1 MFQIISSAIAPEHGH
16 VNLTTTPEWLRS
28 RPGGRRHAPRRSR
41 PASHGLP
48 QHRLPQHQGSFAT
61 PAAQSGGPPGWFR
74 RLLKRPL
81 TRRLLT
87 GFLSVVGLCLI
98 IALSGAR
105 VATESAGT
113 VGVVRNGGP
122 FDNRGVRQ
130 VLMPGQK
137 LTWIGWYSQ
146 APHVYPASNVTRT
159 YEVSSDPKR
168 GARTAPDVFSLPT
181 KDGVQVALQGVVYVR
196 FIGEKDITELEAF
209 DVGPGTRRFPA
220 ADGQSLYPWQG
231 DAGFSAML
239 DSMLRPVLDSELRR
253 EVAQFSCAQ
262 LVASCALV
270 RTTRGHRAPVTDS
283 SIGLIEQ
290 GINDSLEPDLFK
302 TLGHRWFWDVRF
314 RVTAIALP
322 ENVQSA
328 IDQVQAEYAQVNGAK
343 AQVLQARYQNLRNRL
358 LAQTYDASPA
368 LAMIEAL
375 KSVPKGATVIFNT
388 GKKQP
393 SILAGK

>member
-1 MFQIISSAIAPEHGH
+1 M
-16 VNLTTTPEWLRS
+16 
-28 RPGGRRHAPRRSR
+28 RRSLT
-41 PASHGLP
+41 A
-48 QHRLPQHQGSFAT
+48 
-61 PAAQSGGPPGWFR
+61 
-74 RLLKRPL
+74 LLAI
-81 TRRLLT
+81 
-87 GFLSVVGLCLI
+87 VGLSLI
-98 IALSGAR
+98 VALSGAR
-105 VATESAGT
+105 VATEAAGT

-130 VLMPGQK
+130 VLMPGQS

-168 GARTAPDVFSLPT
+168 GARLGSDAFSLPT
-181 KDGVQVALQGVVYVR
+181 KDGVQVAMQGVVYVR
-196 FIGEKDITELEAF
+196 FIGEKDVTELEAF
-209 DVGPGTRRFPA
+209 DVGPGTRKYPA
-220 ADGQSLYPWQG
+220 GDGQTLYPWQG

-239 DSMLRPVLDSELRR
+239 DALLRPVLDSELRR

-270 RTTRGHRAPVTDS
+270 RRPHAGHPVRTDA
-283 SIGLIEQ
+283 SIALIESR
-290 GINDSLEPDLFK
+290 INDSLEPDLFK
-302 TLGHRWFWDVRF
+302 TLGHKWFWDVRF
-314 RVTAIALP
+314 RVTGIALP
-322 ENVQSA
+322 QNVQAA
-328 IDQVQAEYAQVNGAK
+328 IDDVQAQYAQVNGAK
-343 AQVLQARYQNLRNRL
+343 AQVLQAKYQNLRNRL

-388 GKKQP
+388 SKRQP

>member
-1 MFQIISSAIAPEHGH
+1 M
-16 VNLTTTPEWLRS
+16 
-28 RPGGRRHAPRRSR
+28 
-41 PASHGLP
+41 
-48 QHRLPQHQGSFAT
+48 
-61 PAAQSGGPPGWFR
+61 
-74 RLLKRPL
+74 LKRPL
-81 TRRLLT
+81 IRRVFTGLLA
-87 GFLSVVGLCLI
+87 VVGLCLI
-98 IALSGAR
+98 VALSGVR
-105 VATESAGT
+105 VATEAAGT

-122 FDNRGVRQ
+122 FDNRRVRE
-130 VLMPGQK
+130 VLLPGQS

-146 APHVYPASNVTRT
+146 APHVYPSANVTRT

-168 GARTAPDVFSLPT
+168 GARPGADAFSLPT

-196 FIGEKDITELEAF
+196 FIGEKDVPELEAF
-209 DVGPGTRRFPA
+209 DVGPGTRAYPA
-220 ADGQSLYPWQG
+220 ADGQTLYPWQG

-239 DSMLRPVLDSELRR
+239 DALLRPVLDSELRR
-253 EVAQFSCAQ
+253 EVAQFPCAQ

-270 RTTRGHRAPVTDS
+270 RSPHAGRPPRPDS
-283 SIGLIEQ
+283 SIALIE
-290 GINDSLEPDLFK
+290 GRINDSLEPDLFK
-302 TLGHRWFWDVRF
+302 TLGHRWFWDIRF

-328 IDQVQAEYAQVNGAK
+328 IDDVQAQYAQVNGAK

-388 GKKQP
+388 SKRQP